1 MGLGNHDVDGGEHS
15 GLLVGSCIQSCVP
28 AWRGRGSPGGSRARS
43 MPTRVAPA
51 RPCVSNKK
59 SAGPAWQLCQAL
71 DGYSLSLPKRS
82 INRSASK
89 IARIK
94 NQAIAK
100 QSGRLCRFHHIVDQ
114 RSQFMV
120 CWVSWSLGVHMGGCE
135 HVVGQPG
142 AERSGIRPIYAL
154 PKSRMQFGCPTIF
167 EQPESRGISTKW
179 FQSLKYGGGN
189 CMRHFRGTIL
199 LMRGDPA
206 CGDPACGDPVLL

>member
-1 MGLGNHDVDGGEHS
+1 MSAKWGRGAARSRRYAKSPQSLRVCGLAWNSGRAGSSSVAVGLARALRVGELVELVDVGLGNHDVDGGEHS
-15 GLLVGSCIQSCVP
+15 WLLVGSCIQSCVP

-43 MPTRVAPA
+43 MPTRVASA

-59 SAGPAWQLCQAL
+59 SAGRAWQLCQAL

-100 QSGRLCRFHHIVDQ
+100 QSGRLRRFHHIVNQ
-114 RSQFMV
+114 RSQFVV

-142 AERSGIRPIYAL
+142 AERSGI
-154 PKSRMQFGCPTIF
+154 
-167 EQPESRGISTKW
+167 
-179 FQSLKYGGGN
+179 
-189 CMRHFRGTIL
+189 
-199 LMRGDPA
+199 
-206 CGDPACGDPVLL
+206 

>member
-1 MGLGNHDVDGGEHS
+1 MAVGLHDVLGVGELVELVDVGLGNHDVDGGEHS

-43 MPTRVAPA
+43 MPTRVASA

-59 SAGPAWQLCQAL
+59 SAGRAWQLCQAL

-100 QSGRLCRFHHIVDQ
+100 QSCRLHTVVACVR
-114 RSQFMV
+114 RPSQFV
-120 CWVSWSLGVHMGGCE
+120 YPSTSPICGSKDFRNVDSSSCEPVKRWREDEVPVLGVDAT
-135 HVVGQPG
+135 VVEPG
-142 AERSGIRPIYAL
+142 E
-154 PKSRMQFGCPTIF
+154 
-167 EQPESRGISTKW
+167 
-179 FQSLKYGGGN
+179 
-189 CMRHFRGTIL
+189 
-199 LMRGDPA
+199 
-206 CGDPACGDPVLL
+206 